1 MEITQGLSLELRLA
15 SKGVLRGVGML
26 MPVTTVSAWSKVRGQ
41 LMDLRLISPE
51 MVSSNWSES
60 SARQT
65 TLTVVA
71 DAAKSMFRPLLRPS
85 QFLCS

>member
-15 SKGVLRGVGML
+15 SKGVLRGVGMS

-41 LMDLRLISPE
+41 LMDLRLISPGIL
-51 MVSSNWSES
+51 SSNWSES

-65 TLTVVA
+65 TLKVVA
-71 DAAKSMFRPLLRPS
+71 DAAKSMFRPLLLPS